1 MVEYQITPTGIVIGE
16 RLRGYSAL
24 TSGIPSPSGIFSPS
38 TFLADIPQRGAGSDN
53 DDRNEK

>member
-1 MVEYQITPTGIVIGE
+1 MTEYQITSTGIVIGE

-24 TSGIPSPSGIFSPS
+24 TSGIPSPS
-38 TFLADIPQRGAGSDN
+38 TFHADIRHRGAESDD